1 VGELDIF
8 GCVMYS
14 SVLSK
19 VIYGMIDDSICYMT
33 EASIETHGFGDM
45 RHYDTGVCLE
55 STRSFDV

>member
-1 VGELDIF
+1 MGELNIF

-33 EASIETHGFGDM
+33 EASIETHGFGGM